1 MNARLLMKFVVV
13 LAVLLFMVMMGM
25 SNGDPVRFK
34 LVPLSYESGPIK
46 SAFMYFIFF
55 AVGAFTGLVL
65 AVGSGGKSSAP
76 KSK

>member
-1 MNARLLMKFVVV
+1 VNVRLFMKFVVV

-65 AVGSGGKSSAP
+65 AVGTGGKSSAP
-76 KSK
+76 KGK

>member
-1 MNARLLMKFVVV
+1 MNTRLLMKFVVV

-25 SNGDPVRFK
+25 SNSDPVRFK
-34 LVPLSYESGPIK
+34 LVPLSYESVPIK

-65 AVGSGGKSSAP
+65 AAGTGGKSSAP
-76 KSK
+76 KGK